1 MSNITVITD
10 SQQSELVTNGLA
22 KNGELYLKADGS
34 TDAGSIVVYDSGS
47 WRTFANEYAPAGF
60 SNNYSL
66 QFDGTDDSANTTL
79 GSQIFN
85 GDFGLSFWI
94 KPTRAGS
101 NTILVHL
108 GSSSSYSD
116 GFRLYQQSSGF
127 TLWNGLGG
135 YNNVFGGTIGSVTL
149 NAWQN
154 IIVTRSGSSMTF
166 YINGSSVGTGT
177 NSSAYTNTALTIAY
191 NQYTRYQGLID
202 EVSLFNSALSSSDAT
217 AIYNSG
223 VPGDLSSL
231 SPAAWWKMGD
241 SDGGSGSTI
250 SDEVASA
257 DLTLVNGP
265 TFSTDVPS

>member
-1 MSNITVITD
+1 MSDITLIDD
-10 SQQSELVTNGLA
+10 SEQSSLVTNGLA
-22 KNGELYLKADGS
+22 KNGELYLKKAGS
-34 TDAGSIVVYDSGS
+34 TDAGSIVVYDSGA
-47 WRTFANEYAPAGF
+47 WKTFSDETVVSTP
-60 SNNYSL
+60 YSL

-85 GDFGLSFWI
+85 GDYGLSLWI

-127 TLWNGLGG
+127 TFWNGLGG
-135 YNNVFGGTIGSVTL
+135 YSNVFGTAGSVTL

-166 YINGSSVGTGT
+166 YINGSSVDTGT
-177 NSSAYTNTALTIAY
+177 NSSAYTNTDLTIAY

-202 EVSLFNSALSSSDAT
+202 EVSLFNSAISSSDAT

-223 VPGDLSSL
+223 VAGDLSSL

-241 SDGGSGSTI
+241 SEGGSGSTI
-250 SDEVASA
+250 ADEVASA

>member
-1 MSNITVITD
+1 MSDITLIND
-10 SQQSELVTNGLA
+10 SEQSSLVTNGLA
-22 KNGELYLKADGS
+22 KNGELYLKKAGS
-34 TDAGSIVVYDSGS
+34 TDAGSIVVYDSGA
-47 WRTFANEYAPAGF
+47 WKTFSDETVVSTP
-60 SNNYSL
+60 YSL

-85 GDFGLSFWI
+85 GDYGLSLWI

-127 TLWNGLGG
+127 TFWSGLGG
-135 YNNVFGGTIGSVTL
+135 YSNVFGTTGSVTL

-166 YINGSSVGTGT
+166 YINGSSVDTGT
-177 NSSAYTNTALTIAY
+177 NSSAYTNTDLTIAY

-202 EVSLFNSALSSSDAT
+202 EVSLFNSAISSSDAT
-217 AIYNSG
+217 AIYNG
-223 VPGDLSSL
+223 RGGDLSSL

-241 SDGGSGSTI
+241 SEGGSGSTI
-250 SDEVASA
+250 ADEVASA
-257 DLTLVNGP
+257 DLSLVNGP